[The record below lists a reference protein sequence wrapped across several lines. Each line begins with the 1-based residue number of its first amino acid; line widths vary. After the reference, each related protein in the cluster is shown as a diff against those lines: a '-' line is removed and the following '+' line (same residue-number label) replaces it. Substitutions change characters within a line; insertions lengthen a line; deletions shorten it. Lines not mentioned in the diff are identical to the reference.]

1 VDRTGVNLKP
11 NGVNMKI
18 VLAFAFAGLLAA
30 SPALAGL
37 AGDTPNTGPEGTG
50 NFVAGKPGNPAKGNS
65 GRSATKAKNTTSGSS
80 SR

>member
-1 VDRTGVNLKP
+1 
-11 NGVNMKI
+11 MKT
-18 VLAFAFAGLLAA
+18 VLAFAFASLLAA

-50 NFVAGKPGNPAKGNS
+50 NFVSGKPGNPAKAKS
-65 GRSATKAKNTTSGSS
+65 ERSATKTKNTTSGSS